1 MREDSSIARSRSHFL
16 PLKSIN
22 LIWAVYPPSLTLPFT
37 RRPFYKVVIYLPQLS
52 FICLWWEL
60 SQLSVLFILWVYN
73 LFAFREAVPFYNLPP
88 GLTLLGSFF
97 TIFWNF
103 LTGAQKLACDLDS
116 EVHVTVSPFKKYVFS
131 ASRFEQDFS
140 LRFQTFALRL
150 SSIVK
155 MRGALR
161 DFSSSQPQRWSI
173 RGWTIRCGLVEC
185 YADTRVLWRL
195 PSYPRRPVMTT
206 IPTPFLILSSRR
218 EGRLLPRRRHRSW
231 PQRCLVGNLLLFIC
245 LVDNLK

>member
-1 MREDSSIARSRSHFL
+1 MRKDSSIARSFLHSNRSTWSERFIPHLSLCLSRGVLFTKL
-16 PLKSIN
+16 SFTCLSCHLSASGENFHNYRCYSSPLGLQFICLS
-22 LIWAVYPPSLTLPFT
+22 WG
-37 RRPFYKVVIYLPQLS
+37 RPFYNI
-52 FICLWWEL
+52 
-60 SQLSVLFILWVYN
+60 
-73 LFAFREAVPFYNLPP
+73 PP
-88 GLTLLGSFF
+88 GLTLVGSFF

-103 LTGAQKLACDLDS
+103 LTGVQKLACDLDS

-131 ASRFEQDFS
+131 AYRFEQDFS